1 MARLNQRA
9 CGYCLQA
16 RGCSKLSEYMKSG
29 KRYAGGTAKL
39 AVSCSEFIHF
49 DQNSNETKR

>member
-9 CGYCLQA
+9 CGYCLKA

-29 KRYAGGTAKL
+29 KRYAGATAKL